1 MAFDPAS
8 PLMTA
13 SAPSDA
19 DLLAQVASGRA
30 AREALA
36 ELYRRHATTLYRY
49 AWLVSGSDAA
59 AADAVQDSFL
69 AVLEQARGFDPARGS
84 CAAWLCGIARHQ
96 ALRRFDARAVVVDD
110 LDALQDDV
118 ATHGLLDLPVLPED
132 SVARAQA
139 LQRLHAAIR
148 ALPPHYRDVLILVE
162 LQEMSY
168 ADAALAVG
176 IELGTVRSRLSRA
189 KARLLELL
197 QPDGATAGKDP
208 R

>member
-8 PLMTA
+8 PVMTA
-13 SAPSDA
+13 STPSDA
-19 DLLAQVASGRA
+19 DLLAQVAGGRA
-30 AREALA
+30 VREALA
-36 ELYRRHATTLYRY
+36 ELYRRHASAVYRY

-96 ALRRFDARAVVVDD
+96 ALRRFDARAVAVDD
-110 LDALQDDV
+110 LDALQDEA
-118 ATHGLLDLPVLPED
+118 ATRGQLELPVLPED

-197 QPDGATAGKDP
+197 RPDAATAGKD
-208 R
+208 

>member
-1 MAFDPAS
+1 MAFDPAL
-8 PLMTA
+8 PLTA
-13 SAPSDA
+13 TDAPSDA
-19 DLLAQVASGRA
+19 DLLSQVAAGRA
-30 AREALA
+30 ARDAIGA
-36 ELYRRHATTLYRY
+36 LYRRHATAVYRY
-49 AWLVSGSDAA
+49 AWLVSGSEAA
-59 AADAVQDSFL
+59 AADVVQDTFV
-69 AVLEQARGFDPARGS
+69 AVLDQARGFDPQRGT
-84 CAAWLCGIARHQ
+84 CAAWLCGIARHL
-96 ALRRFDARAVVVDD
+96 ALRRFDARAVAVDD
-110 LDALQDDV
+110 LDGLQD
-118 ATHGLLDLPVLPED
+118 AAAARGELDLPPLPED

-168 ADAALAVG
+168 ADAALAAG

-197 QPDGATAGKDP
+197 QGDDATAGKDP